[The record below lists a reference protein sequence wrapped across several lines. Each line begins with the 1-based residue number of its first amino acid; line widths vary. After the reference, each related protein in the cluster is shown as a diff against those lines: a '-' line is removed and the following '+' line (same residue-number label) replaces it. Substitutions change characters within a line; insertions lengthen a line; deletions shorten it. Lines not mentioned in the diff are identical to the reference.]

1 MNALTVIRVEP
12 FSEGSESASVTLRS
26 VRGEIT
32 VFSYPCE
39 VNVGDVIPNHLYGMS
54 GGAQAAYLG
63 DWPDEEK
70 QLRSEERLE
79 KTGPFA
85 YRGCGHVVDK
95 SSGTIEVLGFHVEL
109 GEVPCDGPIEFE
121 CERIDL

>member
-1 MNALTVIRVEP
+1 MNSLTVIRVEP

-26 VRGEIT
+26 ALGEMT

-39 VNVGDVIPNHLYGMS
+39 VKVGDVIPNRLYGMS
-54 GGAQAAYLG
+54 SEAQAAYLS

-85 YRGCGHVVDK
+85 YRGCGNVIDQP
-95 SSGTIEVLGFHVEL
+95 SGTIEVLGFRVEL
-109 GEVPCDGPIEFE
+109 GEVPCDGAVEFE
-121 CERIDL
+121 CERIDI

>member
-1 MNALTVIRVEP
+1 MNSLTVIRVEP
-12 FSEGSESASVTLRS
+12 FSPGSESASVTLRS
-26 VRGEIT
+26 DRGEIT

-39 VNVGDVIPNHLYGMS
+39 VNVGDVVPNHLYGMS
-54 GGAQAAYLG
+54 SEALAACLN

-85 YRGCGHVVDK
+85 YRGCGHVVEQ
-95 SSGTIEVLGFHVEL
+95 SSGTIDVLGFHVEL
-109 GEVPCDGPIEFE
+109 GEVLCDGAIEFE